1 MFCSERSRQL
11 SLTVTSTFTVSF
23 LKPEDGMEAVTTG
36 FWSVTFTVMLRWV
49 PSLNCSYA
57 SGCVAWSML
66 LETTMPIV
74 FSSLQV
80 PSG

>member
-1 MFCSERSRQL
+1 MFFSERSRQL

-23 LKPEDGMEAVTTG
+23 LKPEDGIEAVTTG
-36 FWSVTFTVMLRWV
+36 FWSVTFTVMPRWV
-49 PSLNCSYA
+49 PSLNWSYA
-57 SGCVAWSML
+57 SVCVWSTRLVM
-66 LETTMPIV
+66 EMPVV